1 MQTGRRKHNVSSFG
15 FKPQKTP
22 TTEEIL
28 SISEAKTRGKT
39 LPARIM
45 KIPFFHGLETYLVQE
60 KLIFIQSNLYSIFRQ
75 MTLFLTASEAHRL
88 TFMGQTTII

>member
-28 SISEAKTRGKT
+28 SISEAKTRGRT
-39 LPARIM
+39 LPAQIM
-45 KIPFFHGLETYLVQE
+45 KIPFFHGLETYLAAK
-60 KLIFIQSNLYSIFRQ
+60 KLILIHDNHIRFFVK
-75 MTLFLTASEAHRL
+75 
-88 TFMGQTTII
+88 